1 MNNSLD
7 QMVEGFETAQS
18 QFQLFRNKQ
27 EDDLNNVLEQKKVL
41 ETHNKRFHQLIQK
54 IESTNLKE
62 AIL

>member
-7 QMVEGFETAQS
+7 QMVEGFETDQS

-41 ETHNKRFHQLIQK
+41 ETHSKRCHQLIQK